1 MTSLVGNEAPR
12 AAFAAA
18 IAGEAI
24 HHAWLISGPEGVGK
38 GRFAREAAA
47 LLLARALDP
56 SIPPAGP
63 LSPEHRA
70 ARLLASSAHPDYR
83 ELVRLPKDAAKPDD
97 GLKRSI
103 TIDQVRTLQ
112 PMFATKPALSARRVV
127 LIDAIDDLERSG
139 ANALLKNL
147 EEPPAGT
154 IFLLISHS
162 PGRLLPTIRSRCR
175 SLRFAALADAQV
187 AHVLR
192 AEEPDLPE
200 AEVAALVRA
209 GAGSPG
215 RALAFAGLDMATIER
230 DLAEIAA
237 TGDRDN
243 AVRGRLA
250 KVMSGKGAAERF
262 AAFVE
267 RVPAFIAEEARVASG
282 ERLRTALDA
291 HDAARSVGGIAVA
304 LTQDTAGTVFELGG
318 IVARLAPR

>member
-18 IAGEAI
+18 IGGGAI

-38 GRFAREAAA
+38 GRFAREAGA

-56 SIPPAGP
+56 SVPPAGP
-63 LSPEHRA
+63 LSRDHRV
-70 ARLLASSAHPDYR
+70 ARLLASGAHPDYR

-112 PMFATKPALSARRVV
+112 PMFATKPALSERRVV
-127 LIDAIDDLERSG
+127 VIDAIDDLERSG

-154 IFLLISHS
+154 IFLLVSHS

-175 SLRFAALADAQV
+175 SLRFSALTDDQV

-192 AEEPDLPE
+192 TEAPDLPE

-250 KVMSGKGAAERF
+250 KALSGKGATERF

-267 RVPAFIAEEARVASG
+267 RVPAFIAEQARVASG

-291 HDAARSVGGIAVA
+291 HDAARAVGGIAVA
-304 LTQDTAGTVFELGG
+304 LTQDAAGTVFELGG
-318 IVARLAPR
+318 IVARIAPR